1 MRTHLCLLQHSF
13 SEQVS
18 SLKKS
23 LSTVKADYEE
33 AARQH
38 NAANA
43 RVINAL
49 ENERDE
55 LVLR

>member
-1 MRTHLCLLQHSF
+1 
-13 SEQVS
+13 VS